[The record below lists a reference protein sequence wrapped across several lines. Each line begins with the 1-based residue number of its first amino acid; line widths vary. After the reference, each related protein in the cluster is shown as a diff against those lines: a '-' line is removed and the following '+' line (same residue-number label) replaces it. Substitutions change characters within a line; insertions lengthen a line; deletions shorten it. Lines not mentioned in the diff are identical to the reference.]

1 MAGLNLNHMK
11 KLLLLSLLSLISLFV
26 ACGPTGQERIK
37 NITTRALHQVGTE
50 VYIKPDSTKGVIF
63 EIEPVFA
70 SSCGCGGDTSYTFMY
85 SIRTKAGTEK
95 IKPELIY

>member
-1 MAGLNLNHMK
+1 MK
-11 KLLLLSLLSLISLFV
+11 KLLLPLIALIT
-26 ACGPTGQERIK
+26 ACGPVKQTTDRVK
-37 NITTRALHQVGTE
+37 NYAPHKIGTE

-85 SIRTKAGTEK
+85 SIRTKAGNEK